1 MYLITGG
8 AGFVGSH
15 LVQEL
20 IRYQQE
26 VRVFDNFS
34 TGSRQNLEGVRD
46 RIELIEGDLRDQFQ
60 VQRAMKGVR
69 YVLHQAALC
78 SVPGSVDNPGLT
90 NEVNV
95 QGTLNVLI
103 AARDAGV
110 QRVVYASSSSVYG
123 ESHLKI
129 QDEDQRP
136 FPISAYAVS
145 KLAGEMYCRLFSRIH
160 GLETVCLRYFNVFG
174 PRQDPESEYAAV
186 IPRFILQALRGEPV
200 EIHGDGL
207 QSRDFTFVTDVVQAN
222 LLAAKA
228 PNVAGEVFNVGC
240 GETHAVMDIVFFLS
254 KFLGVDIQW
263 HKTPPRQGDVRR
275 TQADISKAKRLLG
288 YEVEVEFPVGLALTV
303 KHFMAGFPSPTGAGN
318 VLAGGT

>member
-8 AGFVGSH
+8 AGFIGSH

-34 TGSRQNLEGVRD
+34 SGRKQNLDGVID
-46 RIELIEGDLRDQFQ
+46 RIELIEGDIRDLAE
-60 VQRAMKGVR
+60 VRRAMKGVR
-69 YVLHQAALC
+69 YVLHQAAIC
-78 SVPGSVDNPGLT
+78 SVPRSVEDPAST
-90 NEVNV
+90 NEVNA
-95 QGTLNVLI
+95 QGTLNVLL
-103 AARDAGV
+103 AAREAGV

-129 QDEDQRP
+129 QEEDQRP
-136 FPISAYAVS
+136 FPISPYAVS
-145 KLAGEMYCRLFSRIH
+145 KLAGELYCRLFSRLY
-160 GLETVCLRYFNVFG
+160 GLETVSLRYFNVFG
-174 PRQDPESEYAAV
+174 PRQDPESENAAV

-200 EIHGDGL
+200 DVHDDGT
-207 QSRDFTFVTDVVQAN
+207 QSRDFTYVSDIVQAN

-228 PNVAGEVFNVGC
+228 PNVAGEVLNVGC

-254 KFLGVDIQW
+254 KFLGIDIQW
-263 HKTPPRQGDVRR
+263 RKAPPRKGDVRR
-275 TQADISKAKRLLG
+275 TQADIGKAKRLLG

-303 KHFMAGFPSPTGAGN
+303 KHFMAGYSAGAGN
-318 VLAGGT
+318 VLAEGAR